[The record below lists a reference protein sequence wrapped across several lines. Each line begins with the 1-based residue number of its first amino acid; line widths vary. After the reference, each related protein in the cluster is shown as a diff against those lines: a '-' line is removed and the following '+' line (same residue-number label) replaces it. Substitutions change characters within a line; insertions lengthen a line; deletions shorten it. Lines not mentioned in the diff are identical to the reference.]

1 MILKTGN
8 QIKAARALADLNQQ
22 QLSELAGVNVNTI
35 RAMEGRGNEI
45 LVSGLDTVSK
55 VQGALEAAGV
65 QFLEDGQ
72 VASGPGVALR
82 TTLPTNT

>member
-1 MILKTGN
+1 MGLKTGN

-35 RAMEGRGNEI
+35 RAMEGRGNDI

-55 VQGALEAAGV
+55 VQSALEKAGIIFLDAGEVTSGGAGV
-65 QFLEDGQ
+65 RLND
-72 VASGPGVALR
+72 
-82 TTLPTNT
+82 